1 MVPGTLYFRKPLG
14 RGNDEARPAQY
25 VQPTAF
31 AREAT
36 VVKNLQFRVLY
47 REFLFRI
54 VDLELLSVHADGDS
68 RALLGQFASLLIF
81 CSVIL
86 MVWAALW
93 AASVRNAPP
102 LAHTVSSWTMEHFLV
117 ATNMLVVGLFAVL
130 SWESTFPDRR
140 DVLVLGPLPVCA
152 RTMFLA
158 KVAAVATALGL
169 TLVALHVLA
178 GIAWPLALAQF
189 DSTPAPALV
198 FDPPLPPLSAA
209 DFPEVMNRDMAPML
223 GRLSLVATDGGAGI
237 VIGVSQRGVRRVMTY
252 GAARPDS
259 LFEIGSVTKTFA
271 GLLLA
276 KMATQ
281 GKVELR
287 EPVRELLPPGA
298 VIAPTGLEITLL
310 DLATHQSGLP
320 PMPDNTGP
328 SSERDSFTNYH
339 ASNLYDFIKRHG
351 LSKPANP
358 QFLYSN
364 LGFAVLGAALANR
377 ARTSYPELLRREITG
392 PLGMNDT
399 VISLMPSQRNRLM
412 QGYGYYGRPTPAWD
426 LDAFAS
432 AGGVRSTAGDMLTYL
447 EVQLHPESAP
457 FPAAL
462 VQSQRLRARGAGE
475 MSIALAW
482 AYDPKTGV
490 YAHDGATGG
499 FTSYAC
505 FNPRRDFAAVV
516 LLNAHSATF
525 PIIGFLGEHV
535 RQRLSGEPALSL
547 TPVSVPAAGPIRSF
561 FAYWITM
568 LAAGMFTFCCVL
580 AMQGFAAQLL
590 PRRWL
595 LRTSS
600 FLQLGVFCLLVCGY
614 FLQRPPA
621 YVLIAGPRQPWISWI
636 PSYWFVG
643 AYQQLSGSLHPAL
656 APFARRAWVGLAVAI
671 CASASAYAA
680 SYLRTLRKIVE
691 EPDITPGFRSIW
703 LPCFGRSFESAV
715 AQFSIRSLLRSRQH
729 RMIFSFY
736 LGVGF
741 AFAILFLTAPPSVSG
756 VAAGDPW
763 HRPSVPMLAST
774 ILLMGFW
781 VVGARVVVSLP
792 LELRANWILRV
803 MPFGAG
809 LRCLSARRRSLLF
822 LSVAPAWLLSAAVLF
837 SLWPWRPAAV
847 HLAALAFLGIILAE
861 FALDGA
867 QKIPFTCS
875 YLPGKSNLHLTF
887 WLWVF
892 LLVLGIVGVAVNEL
906 EALESLAASVAV
918 LVSLG
923 IAAAFCTLRNNWLAR
938 SSSAELRFE
947 EIPPGQLITLDLT

>member
-1 MVPGTLYFRKPLG
+1 
-14 RGNDEARPAQY
+14 
-25 VQPTAF
+25 
-31 AREAT
+31 
-36 VVKNLQFRVLY
+36 VKNLQFRVLY

-54 VDLELLSVHADGDS
+54 VDLELLSAHAEGDS
-68 RALLGQFASLLIF
+68 RTLLGQFASLLIS

-86 MVWAALW
+86 TVWAALW
-93 AASVRNAPP
+93 SASVRNAPP
-102 LAHTVSSWTMEHFLV
+102 LVHMIGAWTMEHFLV
-117 ATNMLVVGLFAVL
+117 ATTMLVVGLFAVL

-140 DVLVLGPLPVCA
+140 DVLVLGALPVRA

-169 TLVALHVLA
+169 TLAALHVLA

-198 FDPPLPPLSAA
+198 FDAPLPPVSAA
-209 DFPEVMNRDMAPML
+209 DFPTVMNGDIAPML
-223 GRLSLVATDGGAGI
+223 RQLTLAAKDGGAGI
-237 VIGVSQRGVRRVMTY
+237 AIGISEHGVRRVMTY
-252 GAARPDS
+252 GAARSDS
-259 LFEIGSVTKTFA
+259 LFEIGSVTKTFT

-276 KMATQ
+276 QMALQ
-281 GKVELR
+281 RKLDLR
-287 EPVRELLPPGA
+287 DPVRDLLPPDA
-298 VIAPTGLEITLL
+298 LPAPTGFEITLL
-310 DLATHQSGLP
+310 DLATHHSGLP

-328 SSERDSFTNYH
+328 SSQRESFTNYH
-339 ASNLYDFIKRHG
+339 ASDLYDFIKRRG
-351 LSKPANP
+351 LSKPSNP
-358 QFLYSN
+358 QFVYSN
-364 LGFAVLGAALANR
+364 LGFAVLGAAVAAR

-392 PLGMNDT
+392 PLGMDDT
-399 VISLMPSQRNRLM
+399 VIALLPEQRSRLI
-412 QGYGYYGRPTPAWD
+412 QGYGYYGRPTLAWD

-432 AGGVRSTAGDMLTYL
+432 AGGIRSTAGDMLIYL
-447 EVQLHPESAP
+447 EAQLHPERSP

-462 VQSQRLRARGAGE
+462 IQSQRLRARGAGGAS
-475 MSIALAW
+475 MALAW
-482 AYDPKTGV
+482 TYDSDTGV

-505 FNPRRDFAAVV
+505 FDPRRDFAAVV
-516 LLNAHSATF
+516 LLNSHSATF

-547 TPVSVPAAGPIRSF
+547 MPVSIPAAGPVRSF

-568 LAAGMFTFCCVL
+568 LAAGVFTFCCVL
-580 AMQGFAAQLL
+580 GMQGFAAQLL
-590 PRRWL
+590 PRRWF
-595 LRTSS
+595 LRSS
-600 FLQLGVFCLLVCGY
+600 AFLQLGVFCLLVCGY
-614 FLQRPPA
+614 FLQRSPA
-621 YVLIAGPRQPWISWI
+621 YVLVAGPRQPWISWI

-643 AYQQLSGSLHPAL
+643 LYQQLSGSLHPAL

-691 EPDITPGFRSIW
+691 EPDITPGLRSVW
-703 LPCFGRSFESAV
+703 LPRFGGSFESAI

-729 RMIFSFY
+729 RMIFAFY

-756 VAAGDPW
+756 SAAGDPW
-763 HRPSVPMLAST
+763 HQPSVPMLAST

-781 VVGARVVVSLP
+781 VVGARVVISLP
-792 LELRANWILRV
+792 LDLRANWTFRM

-809 LRCLSARRRSLLF
+809 RRCLSARRRSLF
-822 LSVAPAWLLSAAVLF
+822 VLSVIPAWALSAAFLF
-837 SLWPWRPAAV
+837 SLWPWRPATV

-861 FALDGA
+861 FAIDGA

-892 LLVLGIVGVAVNEL
+892 LLVIGIVGAAVNEL
-906 EALESLAASVAV
+906 KALESLAASATV
-918 LVSLG
+918 LAGLG

-938 SSSAELRFE
+938 PRNAELRFE
-947 EIPPGQLITLDLT
+947 EIPPDQLVTLDLS